1 MNKYRILKP
10 DQSYTFSQYFLLPN
24 PTIDVLAEFDYS
36 YDRTELELPKYFG
49 ELSYLEFL
57 QNYLRRNI
65 KLFNP
70 SAEISIREFL
80 IAPIFAEI
88 CAQTKAKLYSEY
100 PIHVNEKLKGTFD
113 YYLHQSNS
121 LLVIEA
127 KQSDIR
133 RGFTQLAVELIAL
146 DQSLDNQSGILYGAV
161 TNGDDWKFGILHR
174 ENKQVT
180 EDIKLYRVPEGLE
193 DLVRVLVGIL
203 SSEDLEAMPTTL
215 N

>member
-1 MNKYRILKP
+1 MPDKIMSKYKILKP

-24 PTIDVLAEFDYS
+24 PTIDVVAEFEYTYARIELKLPIYS
-36 YDRTELELPKYFG
+36 AEV
-49 ELSYLEFL
+49 SYLGFL
-57 QNYLRRNI
+57 QNYLQRNI

-70 SAEISIREFL
+70 TAEISIREFM
-80 IAPIFAEI
+80 IAPILAEI
-88 CAQTKAKLYSEY
+88 CDQTKAQLYSEY
-100 PIHVNEKLKGTFD
+100 PINVDEKLKGTFD
-113 YYLHQSNS
+113 YYLYKSNS

-146 DQSLDNQSGILYGAV
+146 DRTLNDKSSILFGAV
-161 TNGDDWKFGILHR
+161 TNGDDWKFGTLNRQQKLI
-174 ENKQVT
+174 T

-203 SSEDLEAMPTTL
+203 SSEA
-215 N
+215 

>member
-10 DQSYTFSQYFLLPN
+10 EQSYTFSQYFLLPN
-24 PTIDVLAEFDYS
+24 PTIDVVAEFEYS
-36 YDRTELELPKYFG
+36 YARTELELPRYFADI
-49 ELSYLEFL
+49 SYLEFL
-57 QNYLRRNI
+57 QNYLQRNI

-70 SAEISIREFL
+70 TAEISIREFM
-80 IAPIFAEI
+80 IAPILAEI
-88 CAQTKAKLYSEY
+88 CDQTKAQLYSEY
-100 PIHVNEKLKGTFD
+100 PINVNENLKGTLG
-113 YYLHQSNS
+113 YYLHKSNS

-146 DQSLDNQSGILYGAV
+146 AQTLDDQSSILFGAV
-161 TNGDDWKFGILHR
+161 TNGDDWKFGTLNRQQKLI
-174 ENKQVT
+174 T

-203 SSEDLEAMPTTL
+203 SSEA
-215 N
+215 

>member
-1 MNKYRILKP
+1 MSKYRILKHEK
-10 DQSYTFSQYFLLPN
+10 SYTFSQYFLLPN
-24 PTIDVLAEFDYS
+24 PTIDILAEFEYS
-36 YDRTELELPKYFG
+36 YDRTELELPRYLA

-57 QNYLRRNI
+57 KSYLQRNI

-70 SAEISIREFL
+70 IAEISIREFL
-80 IAPIFAEI
+80 IAPILAEI
-88 CAQTKAKLYSEY
+88 CTHTKAQLYSEY
-100 PIHVNEKLKGTFD
+100 PINVNEKLKGTLN
-113 YYLHQSNS
+113 YYLHKSNS

-146 DQSLDNQSGILYGAV
+146 DQSLDHEKAILY
-161 TNGDDWKFGILHR
+161 GDDWKFGILHR
-174 ENKQVT
+174 EDKRVA

-203 SSEDLEAMPTTL
+203 LSE

>member
-10 DQSYTFSQYFLLPN
+10 EQSYTFSQYFLLPN
-24 PTIDVLAEFDYS
+24 PTIDVVAEFDYS
-36 YDRTELELPKYFG
+36 YDRTELKLPRYFA
-49 ELSYLEFL
+49 EVSYLEFL
-57 QNYLRRNI
+57 QNYLQRNI

-70 SAEISIREFL
+70 TAEISVREFM
-80 IAPIFAEI
+80 IAPILAEI
-88 CAQTKAKLYSEY
+88 CDQTKAQLYSEY
-100 PIHVNEKLKGTFD
+100 PINVDEKLKGTLN
-113 YYLHQSNS
+113 YYLHKSNS

-146 DQSLDNQSGILYGAV
+146 AQSLDEQSSILFGAV
-161 TNGDDWKFGILHR
+161 TNGDDWKFGTLNRQQKLI
-174 ENKQVT
+174 T

-203 SSEDLEAMPTTL
+203 SSKA
-215 N
+215 

>member
-1 MNKYRILKP
+1 MSKYRILKP
-10 DQSYTFSQYFLLPN
+10 EQSYTFSQYFLLPN
-24 PTIDVLAEFDYS
+24 PTIDILAEFEYS
-36 YDRTELELPKYFG
+36 YDRTELELPRYLAD
-49 ELSYLEFL
+49 LSYLEFL
-57 QNYLRRNI
+57 QNYLQRNI

-70 SAEISIREFL
+70 IAEISIREFL
-80 IAPIFAEI
+80 IAPILVEI
-88 CAQTKAKLYSEY
+88 CDQTKAKLYSEY
-100 PIHVNEKLKGTFD
+100 PINVNEKLKGTLD
-113 YYLHQSNS
+113 YYLHKSNS

-146 DQSLDNQSGILYGAV
+146 DQSLDHEKAILYGAV
-161 TNGDDWKFGILHR
+161 TNGDDWKFGTLYR
-174 ENKQVT
+174 EDKRVV

-203 SSEDLEAMPTTL
+203 SSE

>member
-1 MNKYRILKP
+1 MSKYKILKS

-24 PTIDVLAEFDYS
+24 PTIDILAEFEYT

-49 ELSYLEFL
+49 ELTYLEFL
-57 QNYLRRNI
+57 QNYLQRNI

-70 SAEISIREFL
+70 TAEISIREFL
-80 IAPIFAEI
+80 IAPIFAEV
-88 CAQTKAKLYSEY
+88 CEHTKAQLYSEY
-100 PIHVNEKLKGTFD
+100 PINVNEKLKGTLD

-146 DQSLDNQSGILYGAV
+146 DRALDRESCILYGAV

-174 ENKQVT
+174 EEKLVT

-193 DLVRVLVGIL
+193 DLLRVLVGIL
-203 SSEDLEAMPTTL
+203 SSG
-215 N
+215 

>member
-1 MNKYRILKP
+1 MSKYRILKP

-24 PTIDVLAEFDYS
+24 PTIDVVAEFEYS
-36 YDRTELELPKYFG
+36 YERTELKLPIYFA
-49 ELSYLEFL
+49 EVSYLEFL
-57 QNYLRRNI
+57 QNYLQRNI

-70 SAEISIREFL
+70 TAEISIREFM
-80 IAPIFAEI
+80 IAPIIAEI
-88 CAQTKAKLYSEY
+88 CDQTKAQLYSEY
-100 PIHVNEKLKGTFD
+100 PINVNEKLKGTLD
-113 YYLHQSNS
+113 YYLHKSNS

-146 DQSLDNQSGILYGAV
+146 DQTLDDKSSILFGAV
-161 TNGDDWKFGILHR
+161 TNGDDWKFGTLDRQQKLI
-174 ENKQVT
+174 T

-203 SSEDLEAMPTTL
+203 SSDA
-215 N
+215 